1 MLQIPDMSNF
11 NDLHGFLYGLR
22 LSVQREVAKMEPAT
36 LEKAKDVVDRVG
48 DWEVVPQKPSAS
60 KEGDPLGGSQLG
72 KNHTRGPIMI
82 KSASN
87 VGAPIW
93 HESALSEEVGPRQ

>member
-48 DWEVVPQKPSAS
+48 DWEVVPHKLSAS
-60 KEGDPLGGSQLG
+60 MERDPLGGSQLG